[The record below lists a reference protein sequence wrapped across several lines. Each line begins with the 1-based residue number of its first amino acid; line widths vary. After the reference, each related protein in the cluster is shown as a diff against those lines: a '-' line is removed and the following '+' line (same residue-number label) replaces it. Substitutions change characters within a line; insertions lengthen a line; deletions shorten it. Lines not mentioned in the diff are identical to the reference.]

1 MQWLEACNCQSQVD
15 NTCSPQFSQDIV
27 LLSINTSWHLNKIYV
42 KLLEIDL
49 DVEKLMY
56 VQGKMV
62 WSSYITYLDETDV
75 YMEGVGKIKNF
86 QVILDQMN
94 LNAY

>member
-1 MQWLEACNCQSQVD
+1 M
-15 NTCSPQFSQDIV
+15 
-27 LLSINTSWHLNKIYV
+27 
-42 KLLEIDL
+42 EIDL

-56 VQGKMV
+56 VQGKTV
-62 WSSYITYLDETDV
+62 WSSYITYLDETHV

-94 LNAY
+94 LDVY